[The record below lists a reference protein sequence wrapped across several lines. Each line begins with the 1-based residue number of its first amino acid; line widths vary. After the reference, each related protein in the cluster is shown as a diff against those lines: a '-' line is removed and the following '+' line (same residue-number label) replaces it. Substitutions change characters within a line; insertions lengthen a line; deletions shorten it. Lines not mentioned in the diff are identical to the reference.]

1 MYPIRIGKLYTIKTV
16 GDAVRPNH
24 KLLFADR
31 LSEQPTIVSG
41 VLHYNT
47 DLFVVLEIGT
57 DCYGKPSPRVLTS
70 NGEVGYFIFHE
81 ECDILVEENK

>member
-1 MYPIRIGKLYTIKTV
+1 MDSIRIGGLYSIKTV

-31 LSEQPTIVSG
+31 FSEQPTTISG

-47 DLFVVLEIGT
+47 DLFVVLEIGI

-70 NGEVGYFIFHE
+70 SGQIGYFIFHE